1 MSGPHVLASNKCSAC
16 PSRAFGPCR
25 AAGVSGLRTLASLS
39 SAAAFEAG
47 DTVIAQGE
55 QVHHVGIVRSG
66 VVKITNTTADGR
78 HMVIGLVEEGRLVGN
93 MFDRTSR
100 FAYECATNASICLIP
115 RQSFMKMARED
126 ADFSCGVLETA
137 QRQAEEIQ
145 EWLTLFNCRTT
156 LQRLAGYLFALMTR
170 RHGEQP
176 ARGPVAL
183 EIPITRKDLAPYLG
197 TTTETL
203 SRNMQQLARRGIINV
218 VDGRHVIIVDA
229 PRLSAIAASIGE
241 ELQSLTQGHP
251 AAAAAAVSR
260 KPPTPLH
267 AA

>member
-1 MSGPHVLASNKCSAC
+1 MASI
-16 PSRAFGPCR
+16 
-25 AAGVSGLRTLASLS
+25 S
-39 SAAAFEAG
+39 SPAIHEAG
-47 DTVIAQGE
+47 ETIIAQGE
-55 QVHHVGIVRSG
+55 TLAHVGIVRSG

-78 HMVIGLVEEGRLVGN
+78 HMVIGLIEEARLIGN
-93 MFDRTSR
+93 IFDRTSR
-100 FAYECATNASICLIP
+100 FAYECATDASICLIP
-115 RQSFMKMARED
+115 RQAFVNLAQQD

-170 RHGEQP
+170 RQGDMPAGEP
-176 ARGPVAL
+176 MAL
-183 EIPITRKDLAPYLG
+183 EIPVSRKDLAPYLG

-203 SRNMQQLARRGIINV
+203 SRNMQQLARRGIIRV
-218 VDGRHVIIVDA
+218 VDGRHVVIVDKK
-229 PRLSAIAASIGE
+229 RLSSMAASIGD
-241 ELQSLTQGHP
+241 ELQSLTHGRP
-251 AAAAAAVSR
+251 VSTPIAAVSG